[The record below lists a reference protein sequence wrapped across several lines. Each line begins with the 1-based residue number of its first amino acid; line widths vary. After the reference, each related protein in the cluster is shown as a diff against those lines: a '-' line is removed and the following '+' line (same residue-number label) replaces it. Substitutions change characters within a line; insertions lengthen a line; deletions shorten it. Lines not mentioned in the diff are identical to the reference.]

1 MRRRAMAGCYEM
13 KCCSLPGPGTLGMLP
28 SPWIRAL
35 HNNRLDHCVKTMLH
49 TDWLR
54 RENRFRFNDFVHG
67 RSLMK

>member
-1 MRRRAMAGCYEM
+1 MPSVVSNRFGRLMEQSFLVEVVAVRAVEIAQG
-13 KCCSLPGPGTLGMLP
+13 
-28 SPWIRAL
+28 A
-35 HNNRLDHCVKTMLH
+35 NRLDHRVKTMLH